1 MFVTFDVV
9 INPRDHFV
17 LPDKRRLSRNDVSE
31 LLSNQ
36 EFWMDNP
43 HMRSL
48 IPQLLEYMVSPYNGK
63 PTVAK
68 KKVRGGGLYEDFWKC
83 MDSTWSSDEPMGDAN
98 PAPLRHGATAR
109 PTTNPT
115 PLRHGATA
123 RPTKSQLHHGAT
135 KRTTPPPDR
144 GEFTSNMPPGTRND
158 GTYTMQLLWK
168 TTAIMARHCGMEP
181 PHVQLTNP
189 APIPWGDQKPA
200 AQPGPLRHGATA
212 RQPNALPHTVI
223 RSPPE
228 LPCQPILLNTTSI

>member
-1 MFVTFDVV
+1 MVVARKNVRDFRGSV
-9 INPRDHFV
+9 INPRDHYV

-36 EFWMDNP
+36 QFWADNP

-68 KKVRGGGLYEDFWKC
+68 KKKVRGGGPYEDFWNSHGF
-83 MDSTWSSDEPMGDAN
+83 DLVDDEPTGDAN

-135 KRTTPPPDR
+135 KRTIPPP
-144 GEFTSNMPPGTRND
+144 
-158 GTYTMQLLWK
+158 
-168 TTAIMARHCGMEP
+168 
-181 PHVQLTNP
+181 
-189 APIPWGDQKPA
+189 
-200 AQPGPLRHGATA
+200 
-212 RQPNALPHTVI
+212 
-223 RSPPE
+223 
-228 LPCQPILLNTTSI
+228 